1 MMLTKLRN
9 TIQQFNFIRHYKER
23 LFYAQLIKK
32 GDLCFDIG
40 ANLGKK
46 SRLMLAVGGKVIA
59 FEPQSSCL
67 KALTDLKN
75 KYPHF
80 EFYPLAVGAQ
90 NETKKLHLS
99 KYSEIA
105 TLSDEFIENYTTPN
119 VYWSGFE
126 MVEVK
131 SLDTLIETYGKPDY
145 CKIDVEGY
153 EFEILSHLH
162 YSISMIEFEFTEKFL
177 EDTLKII
184 DGFAADKTTFN
195 YILNEHLKFQLNHW
209 VSVTEM
215 KTILN
220 RLNKNKLH
228 GNLFVKH
235 E

>member
-1 MMLTKLRN
+1 MLAIIKN
-9 TIQQFNFIRHYKER
+9 TLQKFNFISHYKEQ
-23 LFYAQLIKK
+23 LFYAKLIKK

-46 SRLMLAVGGKVIA
+46 SLLMLAAGGKVIA
-59 FEPQSSCL
+59 FEPQSSCSKNL
-67 KALTDLKN
+67 VDLQK
-75 KYPHF
+75 KYPDF
-80 EFYPLAVGAQ
+80 EFHPFAVGSQ

-99 KYSEIA
+99 AYSEIA
-105 TLSDEFIENYTTPN
+105 TLSENFIDNYTTAA

-131 SLDTLIETYGKPDY
+131 SLDYLIETYGKPNY

-162 YSISMIEFEFTEKFL
+162 HTIPLIEFEFTEKFL
-177 EDTLKII
+177 EDTIKII
-184 DGFAADKTTFN
+184 DGLADDKTTFN
-195 YILNEHLKFQLNHW
+195 YILNEHLKFQLKNW
-209 VSVTEM
+209 VTATEI
-215 KTILN
+215 KTIIIQLST
-220 RLNKNKLH
+220 KNLH

>member
-1 MMLTKLRN
+1 MLSKIKNILQKL
-9 TIQQFNFIRHYKER
+9 NFIHHYKEQM
-23 LFYAQLIKK
+23 FYAKLIKK

-80 EFYPLAVGAQ
+80 EFYPVAVGSQ

-105 TLSDEFIENYTTPN
+105 TLSDVFMTKYTTAD
-119 VYWSGFE
+119 VFWTDFE
-126 MVEVK
+126 IVEVK

-153 EFEILSHLH
+153 ELEILSHLRH
-162 YSISMIEFEFTEKFL
+162 TIPMIELEFTEKFL
-177 EDTLKII
+177 EDTLEII
-184 DGFAADKTTFN
+184 DSFATDKTSFN

-209 VSVTEM
+209 VSASEM

-220 RLNKNKLH
+220 HLNKNKLH
-228 GNLFVKH
+228 GNLFVKY

>member
-1 MMLTKLRN
+1 MLTKIKN
-9 TIQQFNFIRHYKER
+9 TLQKFHFIHRYKEQS
-23 LFYAQLIKK
+23 FYAKLIKK

-46 SRLMLAVGGKVIA
+46 SQLMLAAGGKVIA
-59 FEPQSSCL
+59 FEPQSSCFKIL
-67 KALTDLKN
+67 DDLQK
-75 KYPHF
+75 KYSDFVFHPF
-80 EFYPLAVGAQ
+80 AVGSRS
-90 NETKKLHLS
+90 ETKKLHLS

-105 TLSDEFIENYTTPN
+105 TLSDEFIENYTTDN

-126 MVEVK
+126 MVAVK
-131 SLDTLIETYGKPDY
+131 SLDALIETYGKPNY

-162 YSISMIEFEFTEKFL
+162 HVIPMIEFEFTEKFI
-177 EDTLKII
+177 EDTLKIV
-184 DGFAADKTTFN
+184 DAFADDKTTFN
-195 YILNEHLKFQLNHW
+195 YILNEHLKFQLKKW
-209 VSVTEM
+209 VSANEM

-220 RLNKNKLH
+220 QLNQSKLH

>member
-1 MMLTKLRN
+1 MLTTIKN
-9 TIQQFNFIRHYKER
+9 TLQSFNFIHRYKAQ
-23 LFYAQLIKK
+23 LFYAKLIKK

-46 SRLMLAVGGKVIA
+46 SQLMLVAGGKVIA
-59 FEPQSSCL
+59 FEPQSSCS
-67 KALTDLKN
+67 KN
-75 KYPHF
+75 LVGLQKKYSDF

-105 TLSDEFIENYTTPN
+105 TLSDEFIENYTTDD

-131 SLDTLIETYGKPDY
+131 SLDALIEIYGKPNY

-162 YSISMIEFEFTEKFL
+162 HTIPMIEFEFTEKFL
-177 EDTLKII
+177 EDTIKII
-184 DGFAADKTTFN
+184 DGLADDKTTFN
-195 YILNEHLKFQLNHW
+195 YILNEHLKFQLKNW
-209 VSVTEM
+209 VTATEI
-215 KTILN
+215 KTILIQ
-220 RLNKNKLH
+220 LSTKNLH

>member
-1 MMLTKLRN
+1 MLTKIKNIL
-9 TIQQFNFIRHYKER
+9 QSFNFIHRHKAQ
-23 LFYAQLIKK
+23 LFYAKLIKK

-46 SRLMLAVGGKVIA
+46 SRLMLAAGGKVIA
-59 FEPQSSCL
+59 FEPQNSCS
-67 KALTDLKN
+67 KN
-75 KYPHF
+75 LGELQKKYSAF
-80 EFYPLAVGAQ
+80 DFYPLAVGAQ

-99 KYSEIA
+99 KYTEIA
-105 TLSDEFIENYTTPN
+105 TLSDEFIENYTTDD

-131 SLDTLIETYGKPDY
+131 SLDTLIATYGKPNY

-162 YSISMIEFEFTEKFL
+162 HTIPMIEFEFTEKFL
-177 EDTLKII
+177 ADTLKII
-184 DGFAADKTTFN
+184 DRLANDKTTFN
-195 YILNEHLKFQLNHW
+195 YILNEHLKFQLKNW
-209 VSVTEM
+209 VSATEM
-215 KTILN
+215 KTILMQ
-220 RLNKNKLH
+220 LNPKKLH